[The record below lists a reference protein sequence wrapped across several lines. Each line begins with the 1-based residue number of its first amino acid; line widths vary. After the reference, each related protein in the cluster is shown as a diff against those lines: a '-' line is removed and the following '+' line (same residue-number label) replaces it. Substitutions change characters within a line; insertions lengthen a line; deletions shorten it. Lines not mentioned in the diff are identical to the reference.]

1 LVSPLTDGHA
11 RERAGGDESMIE
23 KVSQNRDSNPMPRK
37 KRLVSESDHIA
48 VNLGPATIC
57 IQSTIARDLLGIQEE
72 ETVRSF
78 AELYQAFSEVCD
90 EHRIELDPI
99 DLQILE
105 ANEIKRGISTKFRD
119 TEDGSL
125 FVEVLIPIT
134 DFKIHQYWKYTLLHE
149 LGHSWFSGELSTE
162 DKELGYEDL
171 FIDLIAIC
179 TFRKIL
185 PPKKWVYHEVRRH
198 RPFFLTQQTKRF
210 LGREL
215 YREILQDPE
224 GYLRDLREKIY
235 TSQIPLDISE
245 LDE

>member
-1 LVSPLTDGHA
+1 MGK
-11 RERAGGDESMIE
+11 E
-23 KVSQNRDSNPMPRK
+23 VSQKRDSNPMPRK
-37 KRLVSESDHIA
+37 KRLGSGVDHMA
-48 VNLGPATIC
+48 FNFGPATIR
-57 IQSTIARDLLGIQEE
+57 IQSTIARDLLGIKEGETATSFEE
-72 ETVRSF
+72 LCR
-78 AELYQAFSEVCD
+78 AFSEVCH

-99 DLQILE
+99 DLLILAGKE
-105 ANEIKRGISTKFRD
+105 LKRGTSTKYRD
-119 TEDGSL
+119 AEDGSL
-125 FVEVLIPIT
+125 FAEVLIPVS
-134 DFKIHQYWKYTLLHE
+134 DFKIHEYWKYTLLHE
-149 LGHSWFSGELSTE
+149 LGHSWFSVELSTE

-235 TSQIPLDISE
+235 SSHTPLEIHE
-245 LDE
+245 MDE

>member
-1 LVSPLTDGHA
+1 MML
-11 RERAGGDESMIE
+11 ERSVGGGDSVVEE
-23 KVSQNRDSNPMPRK
+23 VSRNRDSNPMPRK
-37 KRLVSESDHIA
+37 KPLCSDSDHIA
-48 VNLGPATIC
+48 VNFGPATIY
-57 IQSTIARDLLGIQEE
+57 IQSMIARDLLGIQEE
-72 ETVRSF
+72 ETAQSF
-78 AELYQAFSEVCD
+78 EELYQAFSEVCH

-99 DLQILE
+99 DLQIL
-105 ANEIKRGISTKFRD
+105 AGKEIKRGISTKFRD
-119 TEDGSL
+119 AENGSL

-134 DFKIHQYWKYTLLHE
+134 DFKIHEYWKYTLLHE
-149 LGHSWFSGELSTE
+149 LGHSWFSGELSAE

-215 YREILQDPE
+215 YREILKDPE

-235 TSQIPLDISE
+235 SSQIPLELHD

>member
-1 LVSPLTDGHA
+1 VNK
-11 RERAGGDESMIE
+11 E
-23 KVSQNRDSNPMPRK
+23 VSQNRASDSVLEK
-37 KRLVSESDHIA
+37 KRLHTNVDDVGLSF
-48 VNLGPATIC
+48 GQATIH
-57 IQSTIARDLLGIQEE
+57 IQSKIAKELLGTKEE
-72 ETVRSF
+72 ETAKAF
-78 AELYQAFSEVCD
+78 EELCRAFSEVCR
-90 EHRIELDPI
+90 EHRIKLDPI
-99 DLQILE
+99 DLLILAGKE
-105 ANEIKRGISTKFRD
+105 LKRGMSTKFRD
-119 TEDGSL
+119 AEDGSL
-125 FVEVLIPIT
+125 FAEVLIPVS
-134 DFKIHQYWKYTLLHE
+134 DFKIHEYWKYTLLHE
-149 LGHSWFSGELSTE
+149 LAHSWFSVELSTE

-235 TSQIPLDISE
+235 SSQTPLE
-245 LDE
+245 LHEMDE

>member
-1 LVSPLTDGHA
+1 MLNESVG
-11 RERAGGDESMIE
+11 GGDRVGKE
-23 KVSQNRDSNPMPRK
+23 VSQNRDSNPMPRK
-37 KRLVSESDHIA
+37 KRLGSDVDCMA
-48 VNLGPATIC
+48 FNFGPATIH
-57 IQSTIARDLLGIQEE
+57 IQSTIARDLLGIKEGETAKSFEE
-72 ETVRSF
+72 LCRT
-78 AELYQAFSEVCD
+78 FSEVCH

-99 DLQILE
+99 DLLILVGKE
-105 ANEIKRGISTKFRD
+105 LKRGTSTKFRD
-119 TEDGSL
+119 AEDGSL
-125 FVEVLIPIT
+125 FAEVLIPIS
-134 DFKIHQYWKYTLLHE
+134 DFKMHEYWKYTLLHE
-149 LGHSWFSGELSTE
+149 LGHSWFSVELSTE

-235 TSQIPLDISE
+235 SSHTPLDIHE
-245 LDE
+245 MDE

>member
-1 LVSPLTDGHA
+1 MLEESVGGG
-11 RERAGGDESMIE
+11 ERVGKE
-23 KVSQNRDSNPMPRK
+23 VSQNRDSNPMPQK
-37 KRLVSESDHIA
+37 KRLGSDLNHIA
-48 VNLGPATIC
+48 VNFGPATIY
-57 IQSTIARDLLGIQEE
+57 IQSTIAKDLLGIQEE
-72 ETVRSF
+72 ETTQSF
-78 AELYQAFSEVCD
+78 EELYRAFSEVCH

-99 DLQILE
+99 DLLIHPGNKL
-105 ANEIKRGISTKFRD
+105 KRGTSTKFRD
-119 TEDGSL
+119 AEDGSL
-125 FVEVLIPIT
+125 FAEVLIPVS
-134 DFKIHQYWKYTLLHE
+134 DFQIHEYWKYTLLHE
-149 LGHSWFSGELSTE
+149 LGHAWFSVELSTE

-235 TSQIPLDISE
+235 SSQIPLEIHD

>member
-1 LVSPLTDGHA
+1 MLEESEG
-11 RERAGGDESMIE
+11 GGDRVGKE
-23 KVSQNRDSNPMPRK
+23 VSQHRDTNPMPRK
-37 KRLVSESDHIA
+37 KRLASDLDYTA
-48 VNLGPATIC
+48 FNFGPSTIY
-57 IQSTIARDLLGIQEE
+57 IQSTIARDLLGGRE
-72 ETVRSF
+72 ETVTSLE
-78 AELYQAFSEVCD
+78 ELCRAFGEVCH
-90 EHRIELDPI
+90 EHRIELNPV
-99 DLQILE
+99 DLLVLAGKE
-105 ANEIKRGISTKFRD
+105 LKRGTSTKYRD
-119 TEDGSL
+119 EDDSRL
-125 FVEVLIPIT
+125 FVEVLIPIS
-134 DFKIHQYWKYTLLHE
+134 DFKIHEYWKYTLLHE
-149 LGHSWFSGELSTE
+149 LAHAWFSVELSTE
-162 DKELGYEDL
+162 DMESGYEDL

-235 TSQIPLDISE
+235 SSRTPLEIHD